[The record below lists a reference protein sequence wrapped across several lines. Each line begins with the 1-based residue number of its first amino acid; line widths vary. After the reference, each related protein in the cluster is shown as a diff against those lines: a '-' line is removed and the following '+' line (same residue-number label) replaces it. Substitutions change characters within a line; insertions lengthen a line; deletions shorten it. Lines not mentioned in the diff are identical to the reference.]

1 MRRMSDRGATWFP
14 TPLSLSL
21 YDLRSSR
28 GVTMG
33 IHSALALALEGMKGM
48 EVGVNGVRLD
58 LQEMGGMK

>member
-1 MRRMSDRGATWFP
+1 MVSHA
-14 TPLSLSL
+14 LSLSL